1 MNQSMV
7 SQDGVVVERVFDAP
21 AAFIWRAWTN
31 PEDFKQWYGPTGLTV
46 PKAELDVWVN
56 GRRLVCMASPDG
68 SKQMWTVGTHKEL
81 VPNTRLAYTESPSD
95 EQGNAVSPEAMGMP
109 PGFPAETMVTVTLAE
124 ENGRTYLTLTH
135 TGVPEGAAGGWNM
148 AFDKLAD
155 YIKATQP

>member
-1 MNQSMV
+1 MKQSMIP
-7 SQDGVVVERVFDAP
+7 QDGVVVDRQFDAP
-21 AAFIWRAWTN
+21 VSLIWRAWTN
-31 PEDFKQWYGPTGLTV
+31 PDDFKQWYGPTGFTV
-46 PKAELDVWVN
+46 PVAKLDTKVN

-81 VPNTRLAYTESPSD
+81 APNRRLVYTESPSD

-109 PGFPAETMVTVTLAE
+109 PGFPTESVVTVTLNE
-124 ENGRTYLTLTH
+124 ENGRTHLTLTH

-155 YIKATQP
+155 YIKTTS